1 MSKAG
6 IASIVLGLI
15 VGVGAYFVG
24 GKDIPTALS
33 IAFDKQAATVYC
45 GELLNQKVE
54 APNE

>member
-1 MSKAG
+1 MNKAG

-33 IAFDKQAATVYC
+33 IAFDKQAATVNS
-45 GELLNQKVE
+45 GELLKQKAE
-54 APNE
+54 TPKD

>member
-24 GKDIPTALS
+24 GKDITTALS
-33 IAFDKQAATVYC
+33 IAFDKQAATVY
-45 GELLNQKVE
+45 
-54 APNE
+54 